1 MGEVDGRGPRKWPL
15 WLILTMTGGVLL
27 GGFLIFPDSEEEKNR
42 LLDMLGTSN
51 RGILLQPTVPMTTL
65 VAKYQGE
72 PWLWSELKPKWRLV
86 LPIVNGC
93 DSACMDML
101 YLSRQVHVRLDKQ
114 AHRLQRILLNLGA
127 PLDEQTL
134 ELLGREHVYLKVISA
149 DANAFAALLT
159 GTNAGWQSDSAMLFV
174 VDQRSELM
182 MWYTPQHSGEDLLA
196 DLKHLLK
203 YSPER

>member
-1 MGEVDGRGPRKWPL
+1 MGEVDGRSGRKWQL
-15 WLILTMTGGVLL
+15 WLILIMTGGVLL
-27 GGFLIFPDSEEEKNR
+27 GGFLIFPDSEEERNH
-42 LLDMLGTSN
+42 LLDVLGTSN

-72 PWLWSELKPKWRLV
+72 PWLWSEPKPKWRLV
-86 LPIVNGC
+86 LPVVNGC
-93 DSACMDML
+93 DAACMDML

-127 PLDEQTL
+127 PLDQQTL

-149 DANAFAALLT
+149 DAEAFAGLLT
-159 GTNAGWQSDSAMLFV
+159 GTNAGWQPDSAMLFV

-182 MWYTPQHSGEDLLA
+182 MWYTPQHSGEDMLA